1 MNSRKSLYD
10 KQEFYRKGAILKA
23 SFQGMRYQVEKW
35 QKDNEE
41 ECFRAAIWPEPFC
54 FEKTPEE
61 NKTYA
66 YFPYTEE
73 GLDDVYDWLCTQYD
87 EKKDRW
93 DQAGESAMIFPKHP
107 DTLSIS
113 FSPAFSIAERS
124 SSSDMILDVFCRK
137 VLSIF
142 CSFLSRTL
150 P

>member
-10 KQEFYRKGAILKA
+10 KQEFYPKGAILKA

-87 EKKDRW
+87 EKNFHGAKIAQIREPE
-93 DQAGESAMIFPKHP
+93 ARRRLFFLIFV
-107 DTLSIS
+107 
-113 FSPAFSIAERS
+113 E
-124 SSSDMILDVFCRK
+124 
-137 VLSIF
+137 
-142 CSFLSRTL
+142 
-150 P
+150 

>member
-54 FEKTPEE
+54 FKRHRKKIKPMRI
-61 NKTYA
+61 
-66 YFPYTEE
+66 FRIP
-73 GLDDVYDWLCTQYD
+73 
-87 EKKDRW
+87 KKDWMTSMIGSALNTTRRKT
-93 DQAGESAMIFPKHP
+93 AG
-107 DTLSIS
+107 T
-113 FSPAFSIAERS
+113 RQGN
-124 SSSDMILDVFCRK
+124 
-137 VLSIF
+137 
-142 CSFLSRTL
+142 L

>member
-66 YFPYTEE
+66 YCPYTEE

-93 DQAGESAMIFPKHP
+93 DQAGESAMIFPK
-107 DTLSIS
+107 T
-113 FSPAFSIAERS
+113 
-124 SSSDMILDVFCRK
+124 
-137 VLSIF
+137 
-142 CSFLSRTL
+142 
-150 P
+150 

>member
-23 SFQGMRYQVEKW
+23 SFQGMRY
-35 QKDNEE
+35 
-41 ECFRAAIWPEPFC
+41 
-54 FEKTPEE
+54 PEE

-93 DQAGESAMIFPKHP
+93 DQARESAMIFPK
-107 DTLSIS
+107 T
-113 FSPAFSIAERS
+113 
-124 SSSDMILDVFCRK
+124 
-137 VLSIF
+137 
-142 CSFLSRTL
+142 
-150 P
+150 

>member
-61 NKTYA
+61 NKPYA

-73 GLDDVYDWLCTQYD
+73 GIFFTESPYYD
-87 EKKDRW
+87 R
-93 DQAGESAMIFPKHP
+93 
-107 DTLSIS
+107 IS
-113 FSPAFSIAERS
+113 
-124 SSSDMILDVFCRK
+124 K
-137 VLSIF
+137 VLSLFWRVLMPNDRHFHSKAALII
-142 CSFLSRTL
+142 
-150 P
+150 

>member
-61 NKTYA
+61 IKPMRI
-66 YFPYTEE
+66 FRIP
-73 GLDDVYDWLCTQYD
+73 
-87 EKKDRW
+87 KKDWMTSMIGSAPNTTRRKT
-93 DQAGESAMIFPKHP
+93 AG
-107 DTLSIS
+107 T
-113 FSPAFSIAERS
+113 RQGN
-124 SSSDMILDVFCRK
+124 
-137 VLSIF
+137 
-142 CSFLSRTL
+142 L

>member
-73 GLDDVYDWLCTQYD
+73 GLDDVYGL
-87 EKKDRW
+87 
-93 DQAGESAMIFPKHP
+93 ALHP
-107 DTLSIS
+107 IRREERPLGPGRGICHDLSKNMK
-113 FSPAFSIAERS
+113 S
-124 SSSDMILDVFCRK
+124 SQNM
-137 VLSIF
+137 
-142 CSFLSRTL
+142 T
-150 P
+150 

>member
-41 ECFRAAIWPEPFC
+41 ECFRAAIWPEP
-54 FEKTPEE
+54 
-61 NKTYA
+61 

-93 DQAGESAMIFPKHP
+93 DQAGESAMIFPK
-107 DTLSIS
+107 T
-113 FSPAFSIAERS
+113 
-124 SSSDMILDVFCRK
+124 
-137 VLSIF
+137 
-142 CSFLSRTL
+142 
-150 P
+150 

>member
-35 QKDNEE
+35 QKKTMRKNV
-41 ECFRAAIWPEPFC
+41 FALPYGLSRFA

-61 NKTYA
+61 NKIYA

-93 DQAGESAMIFPKHP
+93 DQAGESAMIFPK
-107 DTLSIS
+107 T
-113 FSPAFSIAERS
+113 
-124 SSSDMILDVFCRK
+124 
-137 VLSIF
+137 
-142 CSFLSRTL
+142 
-150 P
+150 